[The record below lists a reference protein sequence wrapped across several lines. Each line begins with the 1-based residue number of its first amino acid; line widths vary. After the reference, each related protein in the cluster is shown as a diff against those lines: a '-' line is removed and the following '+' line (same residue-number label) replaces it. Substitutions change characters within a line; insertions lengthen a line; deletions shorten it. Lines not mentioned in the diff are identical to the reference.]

1 MHKEVEEVN
10 TPVKNNIQKLRE
22 TKGMNQEELA
32 AILGVTRTYL
42 SKLENQRFS
51 PGPGLMLKVCLYFG
65 KELGEVFYIG
75 GGGGSG

>member
-1 MHKEVEEVN
+1 MWKIIN
-10 TPVKNNIQKLRE
+10 IPVKNNIQKLRE
-22 TKGMNQEELA
+22 ARGMYQDELA

-65 KELGEVFYIG
+65 KELGEIFYVG
-75 GGGGSG
+75 GGEVGG